1 MNLTDSSSVARKRAR
16 MNNGDAMDVDENENG
31 EVGIRTRSKSRNRSQ
46 SHIRGPTRDKSGMR
60 PAEADKV
67 CIFVISG
74 DSLDLSFFFSV
85 RQANN
90 SKL

>member
-1 MNLTDSSSVARKRAR
+1 MFSEKHLLFSKLNNNSCINSSSVARKRQR
-16 MNNGDAMDVDENENG
+16 MNNGDAMDMDENENG

-67 CIFVISG
+67 I
-74 DSLDLSFFFSV
+74 L
-85 RQANN
+85 
-90 SKL
+90 

>member
-1 MNLTDSSSVARKRAR
+1 MARKRQR
-16 MNNGDAMDVDENENG
+16 MNNGDAMDMDENG

-67 CIFVISG
+67 FISEFNLTILT
-74 DSLDLSFFFSV
+74 DTVNRAQSH
-85 RQANN
+85 
-90 SKL
+90 